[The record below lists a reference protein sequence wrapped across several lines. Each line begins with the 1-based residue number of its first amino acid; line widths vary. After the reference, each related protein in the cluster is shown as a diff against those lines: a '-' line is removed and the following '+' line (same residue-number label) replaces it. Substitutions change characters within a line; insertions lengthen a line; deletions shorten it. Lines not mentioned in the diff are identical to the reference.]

1 MPPDNKTAFLKTV
14 PIFRDLP
21 AKELDLFGR
30 IVKTVETKKGEVVF
44 TKDHPADAMYVVV
57 KGAVKIFSTS
67 RMGKI
72 KTFAYLG
79 PRDFFGE
86 MALLVKGARSANA
99 VSLTPASL
107 LVVHRADFQALLKSR
122 PKVVYALLQALC
134 QRLIWADK
142 EIESLSFNS
151 VLGQVAH
158 ILLSLAARYGKKTPR
173 GTLIQLE
180 LSHQELADLAGTAR
194 EVVTRVLTRFSQ
206 TKCLEMDGK
215 FYVLTD
221 PVKLKDWT
229 FS

>member
-142 EIESLSFNS
+142 EIESLSFN
-151 VLGQVAH
+151 
-158 ILLSLAARYGKKTPR
+158 RKKTPR